1 MNISKNKLI
10 GLGIIGIVVLVG
22 VFFVGAS
29 FGVKQLRTLQGSQ
42 TFGQNGALGAG
53 GMRGARNGG
62 EVIGGQIISKDAT
75 SITVQLMAGGA
86 GTASTNPGG
95 SKIIFLGTGTTV
107 TKTTTGTIADLAVG
121 TQVSVTG
128 TPNQD
133 GSENATSV
141 QIRPN
146 APAVVR

>member
-1 MNISKNKLI
+1 MKNKKI
-10 GLGIIGIVVLVG
+10 IWGVVGIIVLVG
-22 VFFVGAS
+22 VFYGGMVYGKNQISARGA
-29 FGVKQLRTLQGSQ
+29 QA
-42 TFGQNGALGAG
+42 FGQNGALGAG

-62 EVIGGQIISKDAT
+62 GFTVGQIISKDAT

-107 TKTTTGTIADLAVG
+107 TKTVTGTTADLAVG

-128 TPNQD
+128 TVNTD

-146 APAVVR
+146 TPAVIR